1 MLTRVIIYIHN
12 NISLLS
18 YIFKTDD
25 ITMDM
30 TAAIED
36 FDIFDDLV
44 PSGDIITIASKLKL
58 AVVHLE
64 KHMMSEVAA
73 AKGAGISRSMLRR

>member
-25 ITMDM
+25 ITMDT
-30 TAAIED
+30 TAAIEE

-58 AVVHLE
+58 AVVYLE
-64 KHMMSEVAA
+64 KHMMSELRERVFL
-73 AKGAGISRSMLRR
+73 GAC